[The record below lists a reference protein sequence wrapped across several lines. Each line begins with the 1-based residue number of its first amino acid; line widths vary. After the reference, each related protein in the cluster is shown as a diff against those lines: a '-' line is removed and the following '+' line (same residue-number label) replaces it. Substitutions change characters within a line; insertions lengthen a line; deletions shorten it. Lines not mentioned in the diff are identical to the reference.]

1 MRPWAGIRVRY
12 TWSIGADEEAA
23 GARGDAE
30 VESREER
37 RLPVVAELQGA
48 DLDAAPPPP
57 FVSVSFPGHLSP
69 TSPPVGDL
77 DNPLCLSLARL
88 IDLTF
93 FSYVG
98 WWHRSVALCSPRH
111 HSPPHLCSVQHSPPT
126 PHQPLGLGVSR
137 FFQAHFVAFRPN
149 IVFF

>member
-57 FVSVSFPGHLSP
+57 FVSVSFAGHLSS

-77 DNPLCLSLARL
+77 NNPLWLSLARL
-88 IDLTF
+88 ID
-93 FSYVG
+93 FSLLLV
-98 WWHRSVALCSPRH
+98 
-111 HSPPHLCSVQHSPPT
+111 
-126 PHQPLGLGVSR
+126 
-137 FFQAHFVAFRPN
+137 FHF
-149 IVFF
+149 